1 MDHWFGDRDYQL
13 MGKFDSLNETC
24 HWILWLLLELLF
36 VVVVLGSLSSSLE
49 SVHLRILFVLT
60 FPLVLI
66 LVSSLQHM

>member
-49 SVHLRILFVLT
+49 
-60 FPLVLI
+60 
-66 LVSSLQHM
+66 